1 MTILIDANYNSKKFM
16 INNSIIN
23 HNTEMIEEEKLRIK
37 PSDDFIEAVRV
48 DIVNRLVENE
58 KIRRAYLFDLM
69 KEQTDKEII
78 DLITHV
84 LQESIFNELRYL
96 NTL

>member
-1 MTILIDANYNSKKFM
+1 M

-23 HNTEMIEEEKLRIK
+23 HNTEMIEDEKLRIK

-69 KEQTDKEII
+69 KEQTDKDII

>member
-1 MTILIDANYNSKKFM
+1 MNILIDANYNSKEFM

-23 HNTEMIEEEKLRIK
+23 HNTEMIETEKLRKK
-37 PSDDFIEAVRV
+37 PSEAVRV

-58 KIRRAYLFDLM
+58 KIRRAYLYDLM
-69 KEQTDKEII
+69 KQQTDHEII
-78 DLITHV
+78 NLIADI
-84 LQESIFNELRYL
+84 LQKSIFNELTYL